1 MDVTI
6 DRLREAGTYDLGLHG
21 GRFDSDSVDASS
33 PATAVAASKAHTLSS
48 RQGL

>member
-1 MDVTI
+1 MTI
-6 DRLREAGTYDLGLHG
+6 VRLREAGTYDLSLHG
-21 GRFDSDSVDASS
+21 HFDSYSVDASS